1 MSPAQEE
8 FFDRCPA
15 WARKEGIK
23 SLAEWQIVEALMP
36 YDWAKRYDELG
47 RLKASIEQ
55 VLMFWDAM
63 GEYSNDD

>member
-15 WARKEGIK
+15 WARKEGIE

-36 YDWAKRYDELG
+36 YDWTKRYDELG